1 MIFKIIHLLSL
12 IFLITACTEEVEQ
25 SNTTKSEKDIANA
38 LPNKPMPPKI
48 IKSPVMRET
57 KFYQPEVDEQGYIQL
72 TEDKALIDQEIGLLE
87 KSRIETESKINQL
100 VHQLNDHLDNS
111 KEREKIQQELNQL
124 TQSYKQNVLALAKHQ
139 IRLQF
144 P

>member
-25 SNTTKSEKDIANA
+25 ANTTKSEKDIANA
-38 LPNKPMPPKI
+38 LPNKPIYPKI